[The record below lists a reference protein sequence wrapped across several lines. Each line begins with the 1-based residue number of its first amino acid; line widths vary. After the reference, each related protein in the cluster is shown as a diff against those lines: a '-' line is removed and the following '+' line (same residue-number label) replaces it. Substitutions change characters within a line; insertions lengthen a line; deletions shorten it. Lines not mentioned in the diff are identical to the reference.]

1 MKRRRSN
8 RGFDGGVRPRTR
20 GECQGGVRPCPFVSC
35 RYHLF
40 LDIDEE
46 TREIHLNYPGK
57 EIFELENTCSLDIA
71 EKGEVPLPEVARI
84 LNVGQKAVRNLV
96 SRSLATVRARAMPLE
111 LVETDSPGS
120 TQDRKPV
127 DPIHA

>member
-1 MKRRRSN
+1 
-8 RGFDGGVRPRTR
+8 
-20 GECQGGVRPCPFVSC
+20 VSC

-46 TREIHLNYPGK
+46 TGEIRLNYPGK

-71 EKGEVPLPEVARI
+71 EQGGVPLPEVARI
-84 LNVGQKAVRNLV
+84 LNVGQKAIRNLV
-96 SRSLATVRARAMPLE
+96 VRSLAMVRERAMPLN
-111 LVETDSPGS
+111 LVDTDSLVPPLEGE
-120 TQDRKPV
+120 PF

>member
-1 MKRRRSN
+1 MKRKESN
-8 RGFDGGVRPRTR
+8 RGFESARPRTR
-20 GECQGGVRPCPFVSC
+20 GECRGGIRPCPFVSC

-46 TREIHLNYPGK
+46 TGEIRLNYPGK

-71 EKGEVPLPEVARI
+71 EQGGVPLPEVARI
-84 LNVGQKAVRNLV
+84 LNVGQKAIRNLV
-96 SRSLATVRARAMPLE
+96 VRSLAMVRERAMPLN
-111 LVETDSPGS
+111 LVDTDSLVPPLEGE
-120 TQDRKPV
+120 PF